1 MSPEQGGEKKRGKE
15 VPKDILKKVFVS
27 AMPFLRY
34 ELGVRSNEF
43 GVLRR

>member
-27 AMPFLRY
+27 AYQF
-34 ELGVRSNEF
+34 GVRSQEF
-43 GVLRR
+43 GVIV